1 MADTSTEQV
10 YQVIVGGKP
19 YEYATCTECANEDYV
34 FHIGYSDGRI
44 GSDVWMCTTCV
55 QNHKHTE
62 HYERTGYT
70 PEFFPKLKT
79 QTKSTQAEEK
89 PVKNAK
95 KGTTNTGKSKKAT
108 KAVQTSAPVTT
119 ESVLSA
125 TFLGDGSSP
134 NYRRFKLQQ
143 KGAEV
148 AGSVYITPDLV
159 PEGCTDIVVTVT
171 FKEN

>member
-1 MADTSTEQV
+1 MADTGTTQE
-10 YQVIVGGKP
+10 YQVIVGGKG
-19 YEYATCTECANEDYV
+19 YTHATCHECATQDYV
-34 FHIGYSDGRI
+34 FHIGYEDGRI
-44 GSDVWMCTTCV
+44 GAEVWMCTSCISY
-55 QNHKHTE
+55 HKHTE

-70 PEFFPKLKT
+70 PEFALD
-79 QTKSTQAEEK
+79 TKSTQAEEK
-89 PVKNAK
+89 PMTSTK

-108 KAVQTSAPVTT
+108 EAVQPSAPVATM
-119 ESVLSA
+119 LSA

-143 KGAEV
+143 KGAEL

-171 FKEN
+171 YKEN